1 MRLHACRIYIS
12 NMHHKLM
19 AILLLS
25 LLLSIFMDW
34 VGVRFV
40 IVVFML
46 SVLVSVSVW
55 VRDSIHL
62 VGGTFGGSLGMYS
75 FLTLVYNG
83 IRHVS
88 HNIWFLRIGNGKRS
102 AKLGVIGAN
111 LEIFRSR
118 HLQHVFLSLRPSKRQ
133 TDRNSVRISCDA
145 TSPSAFSMGSSS
157 SMVNV
162 MKKKAIDRE
171 ILTIFDLVI
180 AENGF
185 IKNK

>member
-1 MRLHACRIYIS
+1 M
-12 NMHHKLM
+12 
-19 AILLLS
+19 
-25 LLLSIFMDW
+25 
-34 VGVRFV
+34 VG
-40 IVVFML
+40 
-46 SVLVSVSVW
+46 
-55 VRDSIHL
+55 DSIHW

-83 IRHVS
+83 IQHVS
-88 HNIWFLRIGNGKRS
+88 HNIWFLRIENGKRS

-157 SMVNV
+157 SMANV

-171 ILTIFDLVI
+171 ILTIFDLVM
-180 AENGF
+180 AKNRF
-185 IKNK
+185 IKKYDRKKKSA